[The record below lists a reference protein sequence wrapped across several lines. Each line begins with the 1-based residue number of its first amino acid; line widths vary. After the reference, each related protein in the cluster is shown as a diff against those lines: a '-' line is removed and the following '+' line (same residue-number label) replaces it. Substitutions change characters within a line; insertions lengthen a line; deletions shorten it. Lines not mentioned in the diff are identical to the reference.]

1 MQPQRYDGTFIVIE
15 GADGAGTTTQSERL
29 ADELG
34 AFWTKEP
41 ADNRIG
47 EKVDAM
53 ISQDEYSPE
62 AIALG
67 FAADRMVHLE
77 EEVVPRLADG
87 ETVVCDRYYH
97 SSLVY
102 QPVLGADRDWV
113 KELNRAAIRPDL
125 TIVLDVAAE
134 EGMDRVTSRGPD
146 DTIFEE
152 LSFQQKVV
160 LGYRELVDELEERIE
175 IVDASMSIDAVY
187 GRIKEVYNGFDDG

>member
-1 MQPQRYDGTFIVIE
+1 MRSQRYDGTFIVIE

-29 ADELG
+29 ADEIG

-41 ADNRIG
+41 ADNLIG

-53 ISQDEYSPE
+53 ISEGRYSPE

-77 EEVVPRLADG
+77 EEVIPRLKDG

-113 KELNRAAIRPDL
+113 RELNRAAIRPDL
-125 TIVLDVAAE
+125 SIILDVAAE

-146 DTIFEE
+146 DNIFEE

-160 LGYRELVDELEERIE
+160 LGYRELAEGLEERTE
-175 IVDASMSIDAVY
+175 IIDASRSIDAVY
-187 GRIKEVYNGFDDG
+187 SSVKGVYDGFNE